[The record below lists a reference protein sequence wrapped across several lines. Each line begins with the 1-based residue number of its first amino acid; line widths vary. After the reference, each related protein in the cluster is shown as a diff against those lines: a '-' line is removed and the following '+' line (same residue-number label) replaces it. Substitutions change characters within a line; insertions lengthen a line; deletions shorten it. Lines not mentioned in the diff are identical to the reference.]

1 MWDRLIHAARRR
13 PASLGAAATAERAVD
28 EAGTLDG
35 MIGSVAVGGTI
46 GRRLVAALGPGW
58 LVAVGYMDPGNWA
71 TSLAAGSRYGYDLL
85 FVALVANLM
94 AIVLQALAIR
104 LGIASERDLARACR
118 DWLPARW
125 RVPLWLMAEVAI
137 VATDLAE
144 VIGTAIGLQLLFGI
158 PLAAGVVIT
167 ALDVFVVLALQKYGF
182 RRLEIFVVALI
193 GVITASFAVQVL
205 MARPDWGGVARG
217 FVPDA
222 SILADPAKLY
232 LALGILGATVMPHN
246 LFLHSAV
253 VRTRGWGRGEAQKR
267 EAIGLATLDTVV
279 ALTLA
284 LAINAAILILAAATF
299 NATGRRDVA
308 ELGEAH
314 GLLAPILGG
323 TIAPSL
329 FAVALIACGLNSTVT
344 ATLAG
349 QTVMEG
355 FVHLTVAPWVRR
367 LVTRGLAIVPAAIVT
382 VIAGDKGTAGLL
394 ILSQVILALQLPF
407 AIVPLIVFTASR
419 RRLGRLTA
427 PRWLTVVATAV
438 AAVVIALNGEM
449 IAEFVGSL

>member
-1 MWDRLIHAARRR
+1 MVGWIKRTGPRR
-13 PASLGAAATAERAVD
+13 PASLGAAVVEPAID
-28 EAGTLDG
+28 QSGTLDG
-35 MIGSVAVGGTI
+35 LIGSVKVGGGL
-46 GRRLVAALGPGW
+46 GRRLLAALGPGW

-85 FVALVANLM
+85 FVALLANLM
-94 AIVLQALAIR
+94 AIVLQSLAIR

-118 DWLPARW
+118 DWLPAGW
-125 RVPLWLMAEVAI
+125 TVPLWLMAEVAI

-167 ALDVFVVLALQKYGF
+167 ALDVFVVLALQRYGF
-182 RRLEIFVVALI
+182 RRLEIFVVVLI
-193 GVITASFAVQVL
+193 GVITASFAAQVF

-222 SILADPAKLY
+222 SILSDPAKLY

-253 VRTRGWGRGEAQKR
+253 VRTRGWGRSEGQKR

-284 LAINAAILILAAATF
+284 LAINAAILILAAAAFHT
-299 NATGRRDVA
+299 AGHSDVA
-308 ELGEAH
+308 ELGDAH
-314 GLLAPILGG
+314 GLLAPILGS
-323 TIAPSL
+323 TVAPSL
-329 FAVALIACGLNSTVT
+329 FAVALIACGLNSSIT

-355 FVHLTVAPWVRR
+355 FVHLTVVPWVRR

-382 VIAGDKGTAGLL
+382 IVAGDTGTGSLL
-394 ILSQVILALQLPF
+394 ILSQVILSLQLPF
-407 AIVPLIVFTASR
+407 AIVPLIAFTASR
-419 RRLGRLTA
+419 RRLDRLVA
-427 PRWLTVVATAV
+427 PRWLTVTAV
-438 AAVVIALNGEM
+438 AIAVVVIGLNGQLV
-449 IAEFVGSL
+449 AGFLGVF